1 VKRPL
6 LALTL
11 LLAAL
16 AGCGSSDAG
25 GSDDESDKRV
35 AALECLTEDKGI
47 DARLDGDNDIVVNH
61 DDTGPRIKFFLTAGE
76 AEAAS
81 FEGRGEGAE
90 QIGAALLYV
99 KPVVR
104 EDTEELLADVE
115 SCLAEL

>member
-6 LALTL
+6 LALAL

-25 GSDDESDKRV
+25 GSDDESDQRV
-35 AALECLTEDKGI
+35 AALECLTDEKGI
-47 DARLDGDNDIVVNH
+47 DAHLDGEHEIVM
-61 DDTGPRIKFFLTAGE
+61 DDGEDGTRIKFFLTAGE

-81 FEGRGEGAE
+81 FLGRGEGAE

-99 KPVVR
+99 EP
-104 EDTEELLADVE
+104 EIPEETEELLENAED
-115 SCLAEL
+115 CLAEL